1 MDSKPKFA
9 IIGHISRSEKDT
21 RKFALGREE
30 VIHFRG
36 E

>member
-9 IIGHISRSEKDT
+9 ITGHIPRSENDT
-21 RKFALGREE
+21 RKYSSGREE
-30 VIHFRG
+30 VINFLG